1 MKLTTALAS
10 TALGFGLM
18 FLAPSVPADTL
29 LIDRA
34 QAEYGHPARGMSMDA
49 VLARY
54 GEPEMRYPPVG
65 GDKPQ
70 HPPITR
76 WVYKPFSVYFEH
88 DHVVDAVVNRA
99 YAAEQG
105 IKSE

>member
-1 MKLTTALAS
+1 MKLTTTLVCAAI
-10 TALGFGLM
+10 GYGLT
-18 FLAPSVPADTL
+18 FLAPPVSADTL

-34 QAEYGHPARGMSMDA
+34 QAEYGHPARGMTMDQ

-54 GEPEMRYPPVG
+54 GEPETRFPPVG

-76 WVYKPFSVYFEH
+76 WVYTPFSVYFEH

-99 YAAEQG
+99 YAAQQG
-105 IKSE
+105 IPSE

>member
-1 MKLTTALAS
+1 MKLKTA
-10 TALGFGLM
+10 TACTVLGLGLM
-18 FLAPSVPADTL
+18 FVAPSLPADTL

-34 QAEYGHPARGMSMDA
+34 QAEYGHPARGMSMDQ

-54 GEPEMRYPPVG
+54 GEPESRSAPVG
-65 GDKPQ
+65 GDRPQ

-76 WVYKPFSVYFEH
+76 WVYAPFSVYFEH

-99 YAAEQG
+99 YAAQQG
-105 IKSE
+105 IQSE

>member
-1 MKLTTALAS
+1 MKLTTALAC
-10 TALGFGLM
+10 TVLGLAAT
-18 FLAPSVPADTL
+18 LVAPSVPADTL

-34 QAEYGHPARGMSMDA
+34 QAEYGHPSRGMSMDA

-54 GEPEMRYPPVG
+54 GEPARRYAPVG

-76 WVYKPFSVYFEH
+76 WEYAPFSVYFEH

-99 YAAEQG
+99 YAAQQG
-105 IKSE
+105 IQSE

>member
-1 MKLTTALAS
+1 MKLTTALAC
-10 TALGFGLM
+10 TALGLGLT
-18 FLAPSVPADTL
+18 FVAPQALSDTL

-34 QAEYGHPARGMSMDA
+34 QAEYGHPSRGMTMDQ

-54 GEPEMRYPPVG
+54 GEPETRYPPVD
-65 GDKPQ
+65 GDAPQ

-76 WVYKPFSVYFEH
+76 WVYAPFSVYFEH

-99 YAAEQG
+99 YAAQQG
-105 IKSE
+105 IESE